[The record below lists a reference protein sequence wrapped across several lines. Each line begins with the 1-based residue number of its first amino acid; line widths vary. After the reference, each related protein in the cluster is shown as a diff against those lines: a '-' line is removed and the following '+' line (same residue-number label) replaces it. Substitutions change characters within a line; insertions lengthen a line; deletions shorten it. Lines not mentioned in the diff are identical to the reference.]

1 MADTYLSLAEILER
15 ALAQDDIE
23 IPEWGGTVRVSAI
36 TAAELGR
43 AQRAAT
49 NPRNGETDNVK
60 LQALV
65 AERGLVEPKLAPG
78 QYNALLNK
86 EIGPLSKIAERIL
99 ELSGLKEDEDL
110 DVDQGEA

>member
-1 MADTYLSLAEILER
+1 MADTYLSLEEILER

-23 IPEWGGTVRVSAI
+23 IPEWGGMVRVRAI
-36 TAAELGR
+36 TSGELGR

-49 NPRNGETDNVK
+49 NPRNGETDSVK

-65 AERGLVEPKLAPG
+65 AEAGLVEPKLTPG
-78 QYNALLNK
+78 QYKALLTK
-86 EIGPLSKIAERIL
+86 EIGPLSRIGERIL
-99 ELSGLKEDEDL
+99 ELSGLDNDE

>member
-1 MADTYLSLAEILER
+1 MAYLSLAEIVER
-15 ALAQDDIE
+15 GLAEDDVE
-23 IPEWGGTVRVSAI
+23 IPEWGGTVRVRAI

-49 NPRNGETDNVK
+49 NPRNGETNSVK
-60 LQALV
+60 LQACI

-78 QYNALLNK
+78 QYNDLLNK
-86 EIGPLSKIAERIL
+86 EIGPLTKIAERIL
-99 ELSGLKEDEDL
+99 ELSGLNDDE